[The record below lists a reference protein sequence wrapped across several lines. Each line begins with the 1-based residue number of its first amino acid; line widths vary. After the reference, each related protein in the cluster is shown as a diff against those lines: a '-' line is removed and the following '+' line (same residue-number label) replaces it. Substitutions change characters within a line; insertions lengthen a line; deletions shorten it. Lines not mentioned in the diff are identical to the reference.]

1 MFTSTVDGGQGG
13 LHAQQRHLLLQLLY
27 PLAMLLGRTA
37 QLVAPVVVRGLA
49 QGKVPVLLVHAG
61 ERKQVDFVH
70 GLDGRVNAIDQRLE
84 VALDAD
90 RERWTKYIR

>member
-1 MFTSTVDGGQGG
+1 LFTSTVDGGQGG

-37 QLVAPVVVRGLA
+37 QLVAPVV
-49 QGKVPVLLVHAG
+49 
-61 ERKQVDFVH
+61 DFVH